1 MTAKI
6 IYDVCWLDEVAL
18 YKAAETRYEK
28 YRSEKEPGLPC
39 ISEVKAQDYKDWSS
53 ELRPKDEW
61 SVLDWAEE
69 YEAEE
74 VREFTNMDDAFDWAA
89 ANLRIAMF
97 CQMTVREFQESEWL
111 TLEETR
117 RWLVSEG
124 DEEGEIVIEETAW

>member
-1 MTAKI
+1 
-6 IYDVCWLDEVAL
+6 
-18 YKAAETRYEK
+18 
-28 YRSEKEPGLPC
+28 
-39 ISEVKAQDYKDWSS
+39 YKDWSS

-89 ANLRIAMF
+89 ANLRIALF
-97 CQMTVREFQESEWL
+97 CQMTVREFQESEWM